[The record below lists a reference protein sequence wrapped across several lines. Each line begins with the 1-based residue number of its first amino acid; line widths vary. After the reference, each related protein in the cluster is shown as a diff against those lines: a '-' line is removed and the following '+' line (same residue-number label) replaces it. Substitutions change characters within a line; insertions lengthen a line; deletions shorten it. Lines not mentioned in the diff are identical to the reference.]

1 MPAATVSTAGILPDC
16 PETVL
21 PTVSTHGRGRLGVP
35 RQSFRSVTLNEVS
48 KSQVGPTPEGPMSQQ
63 KILAIF
69 SAID

>member
-48 KSQVGPTPEGPMSQQ
+48 KSQVGPMSQQ

-69 SAID
+69 SVID